1 MKIKDNY
8 FFTLREDSKDEE
20 TKAANLLIRSGMI
33 KKVGSGTYMYLP
45 MGLRVINNI
54 ENIIR
59 EEMTKLNIQELSISN
74 TNLIEEVASLNL
86 KSYKDLPFSLY
97 SISTNTNK
105 VEDDRYSIIDS
116 KEYIGLN
123 IYTFIKNEDE
133 LTGIYEK
140 IYEAYNSI
148 CKRIGLNYKVVLGLN
163 SKEYQALTDIGENIV
178 VSCNECSY
186 KANLNAATWK
196 IEEVDEKEKKL
207 ELVHT
212 PNAHTIEDVCDF
224 LKLDVKH
231 SVKALL
237 MSVDNKLTILF
248 VRGDR
253 SLNEA
258 KVLKL
263 LGGKELAFATDEQ
276 IAESNAFPGFTGPV
290 GLEGCQIVLD
300 EEILQMKNFCVGGNK
315 EDYHYINANVKDLN
329 YDLVGNIADVLED
342 DKCPVCGN
350 ELVFEKSVEI
360 GNLVNCTKE
369 LNITYL
375 DESNQE
381 QNPLMG
387 TFNLNLNRILTTY
400 VEQNHD
406 DFGMIFNTNIAPYQ
420 VALVQIDLKDKK
432 QTKIAEKIYNDL
444 TKKGISVLYD
454 DREERPGVK
463 FKDMDLLGI
472 PLKVTVGRKITDKK
486 VEFKKRT
493 DKEAVDVEIKEIVKL
508 VKDCLGN

>member
-1 MKIKDNY
+1 
-8 FFTLREDSKDEE
+8 
-20 TKAANLLIRSGMI
+20 
-33 KKVGSGTYMYLP
+33 
-45 MGLRVINNI
+45 
-54 ENIIR
+54 
-59 EEMTKLNIQELSISN
+59 
-74 TNLIEEVASLNL
+74 
-86 KSYKDLPFSLY
+86 
-97 SISTNTNK
+97 
-105 VEDDRYSIIDS
+105 
-116 KEYIGLN
+116 
-123 IYTFIKNEDE
+123 
-133 LTGIYEK
+133 
-140 IYEAYNSI
+140 
-148 CKRIGLNYKVVLGLN
+148 
-163 SKEYQALTDIGENIV
+163 
-178 VSCNECSY
+178 
-186 KANLNAATWK
+186 
-196 IEEVDEKEKKL
+196 
-207 ELVHT
+207 
-212 PNAHTIEDVCDF
+212 
-224 LKLDVKH
+224 
-231 SVKALL
+231 
-237 MSVDNKLTILF
+237 MSVDGKLTILF

-454 DREERPGVK
+454 DREERPGAK

-472 PLKVTVGRKITDKK
+472 PLKVTVGRKIVDKQ
-486 VEFKKRT
+486 VEFKSRT
-493 DKEAVDVEIKEIVKL
+493 SKESIDVSIKDIVKEISNYL
-508 VKDCLGN
+508 